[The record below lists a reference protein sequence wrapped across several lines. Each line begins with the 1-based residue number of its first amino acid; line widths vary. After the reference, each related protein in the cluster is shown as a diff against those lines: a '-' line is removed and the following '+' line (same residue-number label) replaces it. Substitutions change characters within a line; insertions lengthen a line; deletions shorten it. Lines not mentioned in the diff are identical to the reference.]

1 MLAQILILAS
11 STIVFLLGSLHLYFT
26 FFSHKFSP
34 RDREL
39 EARLRT
45 VSPVISTQTTYW
57 RAAVGFHASHSIGAL
72 FFGTLYGYLA
82 VAQPSF
88 LFQTHF
94 IALLGLL
101 LLLSKL
107 TLARLYW
114 FDVPLRGIGLAT
126 VLYVAGFA
134 TALA

>member
-1 MLAQILILAS
+1 MLGRTLIFSSAS
-11 STIVFLLGSLHLYFT
+11 IVFILGSLHLYFT

-34 RDREL
+34 RDRDL

-45 VSPVISTQTTYW
+45 VSPVISAQTTYW
-57 RAAVGFHASHSIGAL
+57 RATVGFHASHSIGAI
-72 FFGTLYGYLA
+72 FFGALYGYLA
-82 VAQPSF
+82 VAHPAF
-88 LFQTHF
+88 LFHTHF

-126 VLYVAGFA
+126 VLYIAGFA
-134 TALA
+134 VA